1 MNMQNLYDQDFYS
14 WLIKNSQLIK
24 EKRFSEIDAENIV
37 EELESMSKSERR
49 ELMSRLAV
57 LLAHLLKWSYQP
69 EQRSNSW
76 KYTIEEQRRAVEEVL
91 EDSPSLKYQLDQKF
105 NDAYSKAVLIAARE
119 TGFAKGKFPKDCPFT
134 WEQAIDE
141 NFWPNDP

>member
-1 MNMQNLYDQDFYS
+1 MNMQNLYDQDFYN
-14 WLIKNSQLIK
+14 WLITNSQLIK

-37 EELESMSKSERR
+37 EELESMGKSEKR

-91 EDSPSLKYQLDQKF
+91 DDSPSLKYQLDQKF
-105 NDAYSKAVLIAARE
+105 NEAYSKAILIAARE
-119 TGFAKGKFPKDCPFT
+119 TGFAKAKFPKDCPFT
-134 WEQAIDE
+134 WEQAIDD
-141 NFWPNDP
+141 NFWPNDS

>member
-1 MNMQNLYDQDFYS
+1 MQNLYDQDFYS
-14 WLIKNSQLIK
+14 WLITNSQLIK
-24 EKRFSEIDAENIV
+24 EKRFSEIDVENIV
-37 EELESMSKSERR
+37 EELESMGKSEKR

-105 NDAYSKAVLIAARE
+105 NDAYSKAILIAARE
-119 TGFAKGKFPKDCPFT
+119 TGFAKAKFPQDCPFT
-134 WEQAIDE
+134 WEQAIND
-141 NFWPNDP
+141 NFWPNDL

>member
-1 MNMQNLYDQDFYS
+1 MQNLYDQDFYS
-14 WLIKNSQLIK
+14 WLITNSQLIK
-24 EKRFSEIDAENIV
+24 EKRFSEIDVENIV
-37 EELESMSKSERR
+37 EELESMGKSEKR

-119 TGFAKGKFPKDCPFT
+119 TGFAKAKFPQDCPFT
-134 WEQAIDE
+134 WEQAIND
-141 NFWPNDP
+141 NFWPNDL